1 MWRYFAHFLPK
12 CWKTLINKKGFFEK
26 VREKIN
32 VFMWKEIKV
41 INPRKIE
48 AWGSIKVTGDTWER
62 ALWRMVT
69 LEKYGMQNQWS
80 TKEAIGP
87 MVWVYGIHQSFM
99 GNICWKDI
107 LVCRKWINS
116 WILAWLPEWKLSSW
130 SNTIAFSYRGWL
142 DNVKKKTCALD
153 PFKRPHF

>member
-107 LVCRKWINS
+107 LYVENGLTVEFWHD
-116 WILAWLPEWKLSSW
+116 
-130 SNTIAFSYRGWL
+130 YRSEYYHHDQIQLHFLTGGGL
-142 DNVKKKTCALD
+142 TMLKKRHV
-153 PFKRPHF
+153 P